1 MNDYE
6 DTEFY
11 DLLTEFEQIPLRA
24 RKEDYS
30 LEITGELYKR
40 GLDLDSVLLSA
51 DEDLD
56 EYLKT
61 YIKDNYGTDD

>member
-56 EYLKT
+56 EYLKI

>member
-61 YIKDNYGTDD
+61 YIKDNYGTDN

>member
-56 EYLKT
+56 EYLKN